1 MAQYTLIA
9 TAAMGVEALVA
20 KEIRSL
26 DFANVKVD
34 NGKITYESDALGIA
48 RSNLWLRTADRV
60 KLLVGEFSATSFEE
74 LFERTKALPWGE
86 ILPKNA
92 AFPVI
97 GKSVKSK
104 LYSVPDCQAIVKK
117 AIVESMKKKYNVSWF
132 EENGATYRIEVAL
145 HKDIATLS
153 IDTSGA
159 GLHKRGY
166 RYLHNNAPLKETLAA
181 AMLMLTNWTHDKPFI
196 DPFCGSG
203 TIPIEA
209 ALIGLNIAPG
219 LNRTFASQQ
228 WDLIPQSD
236 WQRAQ
241 EETIDL
247 AKRDR
252 KLEILGTDIDHK
264 MIELSKINA
273 KQAGILDAVTFKQM
287 QVKDFHPKQDGGYI
301 VCNPPYG
308 ERIGEREQVEQLY
321 KDMGKTF
328 RKNPSWSVYVLT
340 SNERFEK
347 LYGKKATKKRKLYN
361 GNIKTYYYQFFGKPV
376 KKMEN
381 DQ

>member
-1 MAQYTLIA
+1 MAAYTLIA
-9 TAAMGVEALVA
+9 TATMGVEALVA
-20 KEIRSL
+20 KEIRNL
-26 DFANVKVD
+26 GFANVTVD

-60 KLLVGEFSATSFEE
+60 KLLVGEFPATSFEE

-86 ILPKNA
+86 ILPKDA
-92 AFPVI
+92 EFPVV

-117 AIVESMKKKYNVSWF
+117 AIVESLKAKYNVSWF

-145 HKDIATLS
+145 HKDVATLS

-181 AMLMLTNWTHDKPFI
+181 AMIMLTNWTYEKPFI

-219 LNRTFASQQ
+219 LNRTFASKQ
-228 WDLIPQSD
+228 WDLIPQTD
-236 WQRAQ
+236 WQRAR
-241 EETIDL
+241 EEAIDL

-252 KLEILGTDIDHK
+252 KLEILGTDINHN
-264 MIELSKINA
+264 MIELSKTNA
-273 KQAGILDAVTFKQM
+273 KQAGILDAVMFKQM
-287 QVKDFHPKQDGGYI
+287 QVKDFHPKRDGGYI

-308 ERIGEREQVEQLY
+308 ERIGERKQVEQLY

-328 RKNPSWSVYVLT
+328 RKNPTWSVYVLT

-361 GNIKTYYYQFFGKPV
+361 GNMKTYYYQFFGKPV

-381 DQ
+381 E

>member
-181 AMLMLTNWTHDKPFI
+181 AMLLLTNWTHDKPFI

-264 MIELSKINA
+264 MIELSKTNA

>member
-264 MIELSKINA
+264 MIELSKTNA

>member
-60 KLLVGEFSATSFEE
+60 KLLVGEFPATSFEE

-181 AMLMLTNWTHDKPFI
+181 AMLLLTNWTHDKPFI

-264 MIELSKINA
+264 MIELSKTNA

>member
-1 MAQYTLIA
+1 
-9 TAAMGVEALVA
+9 
-20 KEIRSL
+20 
-26 DFANVKVD
+26 
-34 NGKITYESDALGIA
+34 
-48 RSNLWLRTADRV
+48 
-60 KLLVGEFSATSFEE
+60 
-74 LFERTKALPWGE
+74 
-86 ILPKNA
+86 
-92 AFPVI
+92 
-97 GKSVKSK
+97 
-104 LYSVPDCQAIVKK
+104 
-117 AIVESMKKKYNVSWF
+117 
-132 EENGATYRIEVAL
+132 
-145 HKDIATLS
+145 
-153 IDTSGA
+153 
-159 GLHKRGY
+159 
-166 RYLHNNAPLKETLAA
+166 
-181 AMLMLTNWTHDKPFI
+181 MLMLTNWTHDKPFI
-196 DPFCGSG
+196 DPCCGSG

-273 KQAGILDAVTFKQM
+273 KQARILDAVTFKQM

>member
-181 AMLMLTNWTHDKPFI
+181 AMLLLTNWTHDKPFI

-301 VCNPPYG
+301 VCNPPFG

>member
-48 RSNLWLRTADRV
+48 RSNFWLRTADRV
-60 KLLVGEFSATSFEE
+60 KLLVGEFPATSFEE

-117 AIVESMKKKYNVSWF
+117 AIVESLKAKYNVSWF

-219 LNRTFASQQ
+219 MNRTFASQQ

-241 EETIDL
+241 EEAIDL
-247 AKRDR
+247 AKSDR

-273 KQAGILDAVTFKQM
+273 KQARILDAVTFKQM

-301 VCNPPYG
+301 VCNPPFG

>member
-48 RSNLWLRTADRV
+48 RSNFWLRTADRV
-60 KLLVGEFSATSFEE
+60 KLLVGEFPATSFEE

-117 AIVESMKKKYNVSWF
+117 AIVESLKAKYNVSWF

-181 AMLMLTNWTHDKPFI
+181 AMLLLTNWTHDKPFI

-219 LNRTFASQQ
+219 MNRTFASQQ

-241 EETIDL
+241 EEAIDL
-247 AKRDR
+247 AKSDR

-273 KQAGILDAVTFKQM
+273 KQARILDAVTFKQM

-301 VCNPPYG
+301 VCNPPFG

>member
-117 AIVESMKKKYNVSWF
+117 AIVESLKAKYNVSWF

-264 MIELSKINA
+264 MIELSKTNA

>member
-181 AMLMLTNWTHDKPFI
+181 AMLLLTNWTHDKPFI

>member
-117 AIVESMKKKYNVSWF
+117 AIVESMKKK
-132 EENGATYRIEVAL
+132 I
-145 HKDIATLS
+145 
-153 IDTSGA
+153 
-159 GLHKRGY
+159 
-166 RYLHNNAPLKETLAA
+166 
-181 AMLMLTNWTHDKPFI
+181 
-196 DPFCGSG
+196 
-203 TIPIEA
+203 
-209 ALIGLNIAPG
+209 
-219 LNRTFASQQ
+219 
-228 WDLIPQSD
+228 
-236 WQRAQ
+236 QRF
-241 EETIDL
+241 
-247 AKRDR
+247 
-252 KLEILGTDIDHK
+252 
-264 MIELSKINA
+264 M
-273 KQAGILDAVTFKQM
+273 V
-287 QVKDFHPKQDGGYI
+287 
-301 VCNPPYG
+301 
-308 ERIGEREQVEQLY
+308 
-321 KDMGKTF
+321 
-328 RKNPSWSVYVLT
+328 
-340 SNERFEK
+340 
-347 LYGKKATKKRKLYN
+347 
-361 GNIKTYYYQFFGKPV
+361 
-376 KKMEN
+376 
-381 DQ
+381 

>member
-117 AIVESMKKKYNVSWF
+117 AIVESLKAKYNVSWF

-181 AMLMLTNWTHDKPFI
+181 AMLLLTNWTHDKPFI

-264 MIELSKINA
+264 MIELSKTNA

>member
-1 MAQYTLIA
+1 MAAYTLIA

-20 KEIRSL
+20 KEIRNL
-26 DFANVKVD
+26 GFTNVKVD

-48 RSNLWLRTADRV
+48 RSNVWLRTADRV
-60 KLLVGEFSATSFEE
+60 KLLVGEFPATTFEE
-74 LFERTKALPWGE
+74 LFEQTKALPWAE

-92 AFPVI
+92 EFPVI

-117 AIVESMKKKYNVSWF
+117 AIVESLKAKYNLSWF

-166 RYLHNNAPLKETLAA
+166 RYLHNNAPLKETLAS
-181 AMLMLTNWTHDKPFI
+181 AMIMLTNWTYEKPFI

-209 ALIGLNIAPG
+209 ALIGQNIAPG
-219 LNRTFASQQ
+219 LNRSFASQQ
-228 WDLIPQSD
+228 WRHIIPQTD
-236 WQRAQ
+236 WKRA
-241 EETIDL
+241 EEEANDL

-252 KLEILGTDIDHK
+252 KLEIIGTDIDH
-264 MIELSKINA
+264 
-273 KQAGILDAVTFKQM
+273 
-287 QVKDFHPKQDGGYI
+287 
-301 VCNPPYG
+301 
-308 ERIGEREQVEQLY
+308 
-321 KDMGKTF
+321 
-328 RKNPSWSVYVLT
+328 
-340 SNERFEK
+340 
-347 LYGKKATKKRKLYN
+347 
-361 GNIKTYYYQFFGKPV
+361 
-376 KKMEN
+376 
-381 DQ
+381 